1 MSDINERD
9 VDLRRLS
16 DQLSVIVVDEA
27 AFWYVASFGI
37 LTVLTHL
44 AQFSSIRFV
53 DYSYLAFGLLIII
66 SLGAARALWRNIL
79 KAQTKDWSSLALVM
93 AAGILAGFLVV
104 NLQPIRPFG
113 GVNDDYYYFANAVYY
128 YFNSGQPFNFIVHSL
143 YSGGAPF
150 VSASYLTTGAFQYIQ
165 AAIAYVLRADFVK
178 FAYLVISPISAL
190 MFPFSLYL
198 LLTHFTDNSFDAAFG
213 SFTALLVVMWFGEG
227 DTAPGFWIFTR
238 VFQGKCIV
246 VSTGLCLFA
255 YYSLNYFEHQGWN
268 EWLRLVLLAIALV
281 GMSSTAVMIMPVSA
295 AILFMSYLFAFSKK
309 PLQNIPAIAKLGAL
323 YVASLFYLFL
333 AAAYIASVDSVA
345 AAAYINR
352 QYPSVFSGYALSFVN
367 PQAPTT
373 PIVLIVFCIASIFL
387 AVKNVRRYV
396 LAQIFLPFLI
406 LNPWISNLLIKLFQ
420 GVYFR
425 MFYIL
430 PLFFSIGLTLSL
442 FFERTKSLRRSIRVA
457 LWSVVLLG
465 IFGVALILP
474 TSIVKSMHSFASNYS
489 GQRYEVAIKVIG
501 TISPRIVLAPDPISE
516 TIFTFNPGFPQMI
529 IEKDNTNYFL
539 WAQNRQEEGQLRMDT
554 QAFLLGDP
562 GGADQNYQSFLKLI
576 QKYPVIGAIV
586 FKEDVLSKYPA
597 LKSFLSTL
605 GFSNSVSQDGYFIAW
620 K

>member
-1 MSDINERD
+1 MDQD
-9 VDLRRLS
+9 YDLRRLS
-16 DQLSVIVVDEA
+16 IRLSVIIIDEA
-27 AFWYVASFGI
+27 ALWYVASFGV

-44 AQFSSIRFV
+44 AQLSSIRFV
-53 DYSYLAFGLLIII
+53 DYSYLALGLLIII
-66 SLGAARALWRNIL
+66 SLGAARTLWRNVL
-79 KAQTKDWSSLALVM
+79 KAQTKDWLSFALVI
-93 AAGILAGFLVV
+93 AAGGLAGFLVV

-128 YFNSGQPFNFIVHSL
+128 YFNSGQPFNFVVHSL

-165 AAIAYVLRADFVK
+165 ASIAYMLHADFVK
-178 FAYLVISPISAL
+178 FAYLVVAPISAL

-198 LLTHFTDNSFDAAFG
+198 LLTRFTDDTLGAAFG
-213 SFTALLVVMWFGEG
+213 SFAALLVVMWLGEG

-255 YYSLNYFEHQGWN
+255 YYSLNYFEHQGWS

-281 GMSSTAVMIMPVSA
+281 GMSSTAIMILPVAA
-295 AILFMSYLFAFSKK
+295 AILFLSYLFAFSQK
-309 PLQNIPAIAKLGAL
+309 PLQSIPAIAKLGAV

-333 AAAYIASVDSVA
+333 AAAYIASVDSAA

-352 QYPSVFSGYALSFVN
+352 QYPSVFGGYALSFVN

-396 LAQIFLPFLI
+396 LAQILLPFLI

-425 MFYIL
+425 IFYIL
-430 PLFFSIGLTLSL
+430 PLFFSIGLTLALL
-442 FFERTKSLRRSIRVA
+442 FDRTKSLRRSIRAA
-457 LWSVVLLG
+457 LWTVVLLG
-465 IFGVALILP
+465 IISMAFVLP
-474 TSIVKSMHSFASNYS
+474 TSILKSIHSFASNYS
-489 GQRYEVAIKVIG
+489 GQRYEVAMKVIE

-516 TIFTFNPGFPQMI
+516 TIFTFNPDFPQMI

-539 WAQNRQEEGQLRMDT
+539 WAQNRQQEGQMRMDT
-554 QAFLLGDP
+554 QAFLLGDS
-562 GGADQNYQSFLKLI
+562 GESNENYQSFLKLI
-576 QKYPVIGAIV
+576 QRYPEIGTIV
-586 FKEDVLSKYPA
+586 FKEVVLSKYPA
-597 LKSFLSTL
+597 LENFLSTL
-605 GFSNSVSQDGYFIAW
+605 GFSNSVNQDGYFIAW

>member
-1 MSDINERD
+1 MDQD
-9 VDLRRLS
+9 FDLRQLDSRLS
-16 DQLSVIVVDEA
+16 VVVIDEA

-44 AQFSSIRFV
+44 SQLASIRFV
-53 DYSYLAFGLLIII
+53 DYSYLALGILIII
-66 SLGAARALWRNIL
+66 SLGSALSLWSSTLRV
-79 KAQTKDWSSLALVM
+79 QTKDWFSLALVM
-93 AAGILAGFLVV
+93 AAAIVAGFFVV

-128 YFNSGQPFNFIVHSL
+128 YFNAGQPFNFIVHSL

-165 AAIAYVLRADFVK
+165 AAIAYILHVDFIR
-178 FAYLVISPISAL
+178 FAYLVVSPISAL

-198 LLTHFTDNSFDAAFG
+198 LITRFTDDTLGAAYG
-213 SFTALLVVMWFGEG
+213 TLSALLIVAWLGES

-255 YYSLNYFEHQGWN
+255 YYSLNYFDRQGWN

-281 GMSSTAVMIMPVSA
+281 GMSSTAIMVLPVSA
-295 AILFMSYLFAFSKK
+295 AILFASYLFAFSQK
-309 PLQNIPAIAKLGAL
+309 PFQNVPAVAKLGVV
-323 YVASLFYLFL
+323 YVVSLFYLFL
-333 AAAYIASVDSVA
+333 AAAYIGSVDSVG

-373 PIVLIVFCIASIFL
+373 PIVLAVFCIAAIFL
-387 AVKNVRRYV
+387 SIKNVRRYV
-396 LAQIFLPFLI
+396 LAQVLLPFLI
-406 LNPWISNLLIKLFQ
+406 LNPWVSNILIRLFQ

-430 PLFFSIGLTLSL
+430 PLFFSMGLTLLLL
-442 FFERTKSLRRSIRVA
+442 FEKTKSIHRGIRVT
-457 LWSVVLLG
+457 LWTVVLIG
-465 IFGVALILP
+465 ISGMALILP
-474 TSIVKSMHSFASNYS
+474 TSIVKDMHSFASNYS
-489 GQRYEVAIKVIG
+489 GQRYGVAMKVIG

-516 TIFTFNPGFPQMI
+516 TIFTFNPAFPQMI

-539 WAQNRQEEGQLRMDT
+539 WAQGRQQEGQLRMDT
-554 QAFLLGDP
+554 QAFLLGDS
-562 GGADQNYQSFLKLI
+562 GGSDQNYKSFLELVH
-576 QKYPVIGAIV
+576 KYPEIGAIII
-586 FKEDVLSKYPA
+586 KDAVLSKYPT
-597 LKSFLSTL
+597 LLNFLGTL
-605 GFSNSVSQDGYFIAW
+605 GFQNSVNQGGFFIVW